1 MRNLLRLSVFPLLQQ
16 INPSVV
22 HHICSTAEMLHMEAE
37 LLEDWTEGALATALV
52 PCHLVYTAKAGITT
66 LSPLP
71 LPQQQQ
77 QQAQA
82 SVNERHQKQQQEQ
95 LPLQQR
101 QPCLRKQQQ
110 QLQQEQQHSSVQGML
125 SPLTTTVHGA
135 GSKGASQR
143 WQKGLSTAPMP
154 LPGGQRHIVTQ
165 GYCLEQVF
173 DCAED
178 LQRRQQQQH
187 RQTEQQQQFGQQL
200 EHAEPPQQQGSDGQG
215 ASSQRRSMF
224 LDAVDIPAV
233 LSLHPAL
240 QLRVLHLWL
249 SQQNPKCAKVAQVR
263 EVWRLLQ
270 QGKCTGAKSS
280 TLWGSSYVMR
290 YQQVLLVVDAVT
302 GKQVLSGDVQVQRV
316 SVDVGALQ
324 AAAAVWQ
331 EHAP

>member
-37 LLEDWTEGALATALV
+37 LLEDWTEGALAAALV
-52 PCHLVYTAKAGITT
+52 PCHLVHSAEAGSTT
-66 LSPLP
+66 QLQPR
-71 LPQQQQ
+71 QQQQ
-77 QQAQA
+77 VQA
-82 SVNERHQKQQQEQ
+82 SVNERHQKQQQQEQEEQ
-95 LPLQQR
+95 LPLLQR

-110 QLQQEQQHSSVQGML
+110 QLQQEQHSSVQGMQ

-143 WQKGLSTAPMP
+143 WQKALSTAPMP
-154 LPGGQRHIVTQ
+154 LPGGQRHSVTQ

-178 LQRRQQQQH
+178 LQRRQQQHH
-187 RQTEQQQQFGQQL
+187 RQTEQQQQQLGQQL
-200 EHAEPPQQQGSDGQG
+200 EHAEPQQQGSDEQG
-215 ASSQRRSMF
+215 ASSQGRSLF

-249 SQQNPKCAKVAQVR
+249 SQQNPKCAKVSQVR

-270 QGKCTGAKSS
+270 QGRGTRAKTS

-290 YQQVLLVVDAVT
+290 YQQMLLVVDAVT
-302 GKQVLSGDVQVQRV
+302 GKLVLSGDVQVQRV
-316 SVDVGALQ
+316 RVDGGALQ